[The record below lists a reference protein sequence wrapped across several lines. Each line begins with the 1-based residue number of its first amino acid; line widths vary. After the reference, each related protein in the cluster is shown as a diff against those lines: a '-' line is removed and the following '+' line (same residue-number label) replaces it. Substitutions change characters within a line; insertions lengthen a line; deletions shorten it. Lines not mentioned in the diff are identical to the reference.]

1 MGTSAS
7 FSLCQSVSSV
17 KIKKCNKKIIPES
30 LPQKN
35 TKIFNVSLETLRENG
50 QTVCGV
56 PGIVH
61 SIVEYLD
68 KYGLEQKGLFR
79 VSSSVN
85 KLKDLK
91 AKYDGG
97 EKVNL
102 TEEGDIESA
111 AGVLKLFLRE
121 LPKSV
126 IPDPLHVCFMGA
138 FKGNKDKTE
147 LNQHLKKLLG
157 DLPQEHYSVLRYL
170 CNFLQRV
177 ASHSQS
183 NQMTMENL
191 AVVFGPCFFH
201 VPFGSSM
208 QEEQSLCNSLLLHIL
223 KNFTVL
229 MEDAVGNRTEEGPEP
244 TDTEGSCTE
253 MSNVNKDMSAT
264 EENTVTPNAPA
275 SYPCAQLVKRRTPVP
290 TPRTRV
296 PVSSLGTADQGSPT
310 SWEIHV
316 AEVPENSMAMSPPI
330 MSTTGFTNIQAKGS
344 AAIMESSPEEG
355 ELVQED
361 SLTISKQHF
370 IRHII
375 EKHDIHRGLSLTA
388 LSARERRRL
397 LRQQEDACRL
407 KEMDGKNKE
416 KLPCH
421 AVFGEEG
428 QLRLKE
434 TMPHAEKK
442 ALEDLEKII
451 EDSFKPKRSKSSSE
465 TSTEHDQDQDYSKDM
480 ENKMESLSACQ
491 MNAGLSESRHVQN
504 ASFQSKEI
512 LDFQN
517 STAHSLNE
525 DKVELQ
531 DSNEL
536 VEDDPTGSTQ
546 LQPIADNTTPA
557 ATEES
562 NASSKGTIQDDSSLL
577 KLQALEV
584 DLCSSFLPA
593 QEDDAQLQHPKEH
606 SLQAGH
612 AAQGEDANT
621 REAQPAFRNCQN
633 EADIQAEA
641 QQCPGTSRLL
651 HHITDGDNPQPSPRC
666 PSFSQSQRFNTDP
679 ESAPSPPCSQQF
691 RMSRGIVRGDP
702 PETVKEP
709 VSVTLLTKHIQNVKK
724 TIRKYEETFEQE
736 RKYRPSHN
744 DKTANPEIFKLMNDL
759 AKSRKQLKDL
769 KLKMSVK
776 ELREQ
781 GSQQRELCRVNSG
794 QQGAVELQ
802 QKPCLEETVESLI
815 MRLREKRTALGLPEN
830 MKEMTQ
836 KQMALEKV
844 TLQKCLLYFE
854 SLHGRPGTKQERNL
868 MKPLYDRYRMIKQF
882 LCATSSITT
891 IEEEGSDE
899 ENMQHN
905 PLPPSRIIS
914 QNSSDESLCPY
925 EEDNEPTFVSPL
937 DEMKAVRQTVTMP
950 NLHEASVP
958 ELLEHLRE
966 TRAEKKRLRKAL
978 RDYEDQF
985 LRQMGRTAQKE
996 DRIPMAEE
1004 YCEFKQIKAKLKLLE
1019 VLVSKR
1025 GAAQTT

>member
-1 MGTSAS
+1 MA
-7 FSLCQSVSSV
+7 
-17 KIKKCNKKIIPES
+17 
-30 LPQKN
+30 
-35 TKIFNVSLETLRENG
+35 LECCT
-50 QTVCGV
+50 
-56 PGIVH
+56 
-61 SIVEYLD
+61 
-68 KYGLEQKGLFR
+68 
-79 VSSSVN
+79 
-85 KLKDLK
+85 
-91 AKYDGG
+91 
-97 EKVNL
+97 
-102 TEEGDIESA
+102 
-111 AGVLKLFLRE
+111 
-121 LPKSV
+121 
-126 IPDPLHVCFMGA
+126 
-138 FKGNKDKTE
+138 
-147 LNQHLKKLLG
+147 
-157 DLPQEHYSVLRYL
+157 
-170 CNFLQRV
+170 
-177 ASHSQS
+177 
-183 NQMTMENL
+183 
-191 AVVFGPCFFH
+191 
-201 VPFGSSM
+201 
-208 QEEQSLCNSLLLHIL
+208 
-223 KNFTVL
+223 
-229 MEDAVGNRTEEGPEP
+229 
-244 TDTEGSCTE
+244 GSCTE
-253 MSNVNKDMSAT
+253 MSDVNKDMSAT
-264 EENTVTPNAPA
+264 EENTETPNAPA
-275 SYPCAQLVKRRTPVP
+275 SYPCAQLVKQRTPVP

-296 PVSSLGTADQGSPT
+296 PVSILGTADPGSPT

-316 AEVPENSMAMSPPI
+316 AEMPENSMAMSPPI
-330 MSTTGFTNIQAKGS
+330 MSTTGFTK
-344 AAIMESSPEEG
+344 SSPEEG
-355 ELVQED
+355 ELVQEE

-375 EKHDIHRGLSLTA
+375 EKHAIHRGLSLTA

-434 TMPHAEKK
+434 TTPQAEKK

-465 TSTEHDQDQDYSKDM
+465 TSTEHDQDQDYSK
-480 ENKMESLSACQ
+480 
-491 MNAGLSESRHVQN
+491 
-504 ASFQSKEI
+504 
-512 LDFQN
+512 
-517 STAHSLNE
+517 
-525 DKVELQ
+525 
-531 DSNEL
+531 L

-593 QEDDAQLQHPKEH
+593 QEDGAQLQHPKEH

-612 AAQGEDANT
+612 AAQGKDANT
-621 REAQPAFRNCQN
+621 REPQPTFRNCQN

-702 PETVKEP
+702 PETAKEP

-724 TIRKYEETFEQE
+724 KIRKYEETFEQE
-736 RKYRPSHN
+736 RKYRPSHNDKTANPEIFKLMNDLAKSRKQLKDLKLKMSVKELREQGSQQRELCRVNSGQQGAVELQQKPCLEETVESLIMRLREKRTALGLPENMKPSHN

-937 DEMKAVRQTVTMP
+937 DEMKAVRQTVTMS
-950 NLHEASVP
+950 NLHEASMP

-1004 YCEFKQIKAKLKLLE
+1004 YCEFKLIKAKLKLLEVLVSKRGAAQTTTAQKEDRIPMAEEYCEFKQIKAKLKLLE

>member
-17 KIKKCNKKIIPES
+17 KIKKYNKKISPES

-35 TKIFNVSLETLRENG
+35 TKVFNVSLETLRENG

-56 PGIVH
+56 PGIVR

-68 KYGLEQKGLFR
+68 EYGLEQKGLFR

-97 EKVNL
+97 EKVDL
-102 TEEGDIESA
+102 IEDGDIESA
-111 AGVLKLFLRE
+111 SGLLKLFLRE
-121 LPKSV
+121 LPKPV
-126 IPDPLHVCFMGA
+126 IPGPLHVCFVEA
-138 FKGNKDKTE
+138 FKGNKDKAE
-147 LNQHLKKLLG
+147 LNQHLKQLLG

-177 ASHSQS
+177 ATHSQS

-201 VPFGSSM
+201 VPFSSSM
-208 QEEQSLCNSLLLHIL
+208 QEEQSLCNAVLLHIL
-223 KNFTVL
+223 HNFTVL
-229 MEDAVGNRTEEGPEP
+229 VEDAAGDRTEERPEP
-244 TDTEGSCTE
+244 TDTEGRCTV
-253 MSNVNKDMSAT
+253 MSNVNQDMSVT
-264 EENTVTPNAPA
+264 EESTETPNAPA

-296 PVSSLGTADQGSPT
+296 PARSLGTADPGSPT

-316 AEVPENSMAMSPPI
+316 AEVPENSMAVFPPT
-330 MSTTGFTNIQAKGS
+330 MSTTRFTSIQAKGS

-355 ELVQED
+355 ELMQDE

-370 IRHII
+370 IRHTV
-375 EKHDIHRGLSLTA
+375 EKRDIHQGLSLTA
-388 LSARERRRL
+388 LPARERRRL
-397 LRQQEDACRL
+397 ISQQEDAFRL

-416 KLPCH
+416 NLPSN
-421 AVFGEEG
+421 AVFVEEG
-428 QLRLKE
+428 RLQLKE
-434 TMPHAEKK
+434 AMPRAEKK
-442 ALEDLEKII
+442 ALEDLEKNI
-451 EDSFKPKRSKSSSE
+451 EDSFKPKRSKSISE
-465 TSTEHDQDQDYSKDM
+465 ISTEYDQDQDYSKDM
-480 ENKMESLSACQ
+480 ENKMQSLSACQ
-491 MNAGLSESRHVQN
+491 MNTKLSESRHIQN
-504 ASFQSKEI
+504 ASFQFKEI

-517 STAHSLNE
+517 SMVHSLNE
-525 DKVELQ
+525 DTVELQ
-531 DSNEL
+531 DYNEL
-536 VEDDPTGSTQ
+536 VEDDPTRSTQ
-546 LQPIADNTTPA
+546 LQLIADNTTPT

-562 NASSKGTIQDDSSLL
+562 NASSKGITQDDEAS
-577 KLQALEV
+577 
-584 DLCSSFLPA
+584 
-593 QEDDAQLQHPKEH
+593 AQLQHPKEQ

-612 AAQGEDANT
+612 TAQGEDANT
-621 REAQPAFRNCQN
+621 REPQPAFRNCQN
-633 EADIQAEA
+633 EADIQAEV
-641 QQCPGTSRLL
+641 QPYPRTSRLL

-679 ESAPSPPCSQQF
+679 ESAPSPPYSQQF
-691 RMSRGIVRGDP
+691 IMSRGIVSGDP
-702 PETVKEP
+702 PETVKKP

-724 TIRKYEETFEQE
+724 KIRKYEEMFEQE

-776 ELREQ
+776 ELCE
-781 GSQQRELCRVNSG
+781 QRELCSVNCG

-815 MRLREKRTALGLPEN
+815 VRLKEKRTALGLPEN

-868 MKPLYDRYRMIKQF
+868 MKPLYDRYRMIKKF
-882 LCATSSITT
+882 LCEASSIAT

-899 ENMQHN
+899 ENMQQN
-905 PLPPSRIIS
+905 LLPPSRIIS
-914 QNSSDESLCPY
+914 QNSSESLCVY
-925 EEDNEPTFVSPL
+925 EEDNEPAFVSPL
-937 DEMKAVRQTVTMP
+937 DEMKAVRQTAVTIS
-950 NLHEASVP
+950 NLHEASMS

-978 RDYEDQF
+978 RNFEDRF

-996 DRIPMAEE
+996 DRIPIAEE
-1004 YCEFKQIKAKLKLLE
+1004 YWELKQVKAKLRLLE
-1019 VLVSKR
+1019 VLVNKR
-1025 GAAQTT
+1025 GAAQTM

>member
-1 MGTSAS
+1 MME
-7 FSLCQSVSSV
+7 V
-17 KIKKCNKKIIPES
+17 
-30 LPQKN
+30 
-35 TKIFNVSLETLRENG
+35 R
-50 QTVCGV
+50 
-56 PGIVH
+56 
-61 SIVEYLD
+61 
-68 KYGLEQKGLFR
+68 
-79 VSSSVN
+79 
-85 KLKDLK
+85 
-91 AKYDGG
+91 
-97 EKVNL
+97 VNL
-102 TEEGDIESA
+102 TEEGDIEFA

-138 FKGNKDKTE
+138 FKGNKDKAE

-157 DLPQEHYSVLRYL
+157 DLPQ
-170 CNFLQRV
+170 
-177 ASHSQS
+177 
-183 NQMTMENL
+183 
-191 AVVFGPCFFH
+191 
-201 VPFGSSM
+201 
-208 QEEQSLCNSLLLHIL
+208 
-223 KNFTVL
+223 
-229 MEDAVGNRTEEGPEP
+229 
-244 TDTEGSCTE
+244 GSCTE

-264 EENTVTPNAPA
+264 EENTETPNAPA
-275 SYPCAQLVKRRTPVP
+275 SYPCAQLVKQRTPVP

-296 PVSSLGTADQGSPT
+296 PVSSLGTADPGSPT

-316 AEVPENSMAMSPPI
+316 AEMPENSMAMSPLI
-330 MSTTGFTNIQAKGS
+330 MSTTGFTK
-344 AAIMESSPEEG
+344 SSPEE
-355 ELVQED
+355 
-361 SLTISKQHF
+361 
-370 IRHII
+370 
-375 EKHDIHRGLSLTA
+375 
-388 LSARERRRL
+388 
-397 LRQQEDACRL
+397 
-407 KEMDGKNKE
+407 
-416 KLPCH
+416 
-421 AVFGEEG
+421 VFGEEG

-434 TMPHAEKK
+434 TTPQAEKK

-465 TSTEHDQDQDYSKDM
+465 TSTEHDQDQDYSK
-480 ENKMESLSACQ
+480 
-491 MNAGLSESRHVQN
+491 
-504 ASFQSKEI
+504 
-512 LDFQN
+512 
-517 STAHSLNE
+517 
-525 DKVELQ
+525 
-531 DSNEL
+531 L

-546 LQPIADNTTPA
+546 LQPIADNTTPAATEESNASSKGTIQDDLVEDDPTGSTQLQPIAGNTTPA

-593 QEDDAQLQHPKEH
+593 QEDGAQLQHPKEH

-621 REAQPAFRNCQN
+621 RGHY
-633 EADIQAEA
+633 I
-641 QQCPGTSRLL
+641 
-651 HHITDGDNPQPSPRC
+651 
-666 PSFSQSQRFNTDP
+666 
-679 ESAPSPPCSQQF
+679 
-691 RMSRGIVRGDP
+691 
-702 PETVKEP
+702 
-709 VSVTLLTKHIQNVKK
+709 LLTIWICPFSLQ
-724 TIRKYEETFEQE
+724 
-736 RKYRPSHN
+736 PSHN

-925 EEDNEPTFVSPL
+925 EEDNEPTSVSPL
-937 DEMKAVRQTVTMP
+937 DEMKAVRQTVTMS

-1004 YCEFKQIKAKLKLLE
+1004 YCEFKLIKAKLKLLE